1 MKENEKKVNKG
12 YYDHDDNGNV
22 CKASN
27 HNTLVAPTATVVS
40 SGGKVL
46 VAQVSLAVT
55 HVDRL
60 QDGEDQNL
68 DDADGDDYNKDA
80 DDDKVVVN
88 AHPALLQGVGL
99 ALHIVQVGLQ
109 GTVAQHHHLAVRRG
123 LCMCFIL
130 MS

>member
-1 MKENEKKVNKG
+1 MKENKKKVNKG
-12 YYDHDDNGNV
+12 YYNHDNGNV

-68 DDADGDDYNKDA
+68 DDADGDDCNEGG

-88 AHPALLQGVGL
+88 THPSLLQGVGL
-99 ALHIVQVGLQ
+99 ALHIGQVGLQ
-109 GTVAQHHHLAVRRG
+109 RTIAQHHHLAVLRG
-123 LCMCFIL
+123 LCMCFLL

>member
-1 MKENEKKVNKG
+1 MKENKKKVNKG
-12 YYDHDDNGNV
+12 YYDHDNGNV

-46 VAQVSLAVT
+46 VAQVPLAVT

-68 DDADGDDYNKDA
+68 DDADGDDYNEGG

-88 AHPALLQGVGL
+88 THPALLQGVGL
-99 ALHIVQVGLQ
+99 ALHIGQLSLQ

-123 LCMCFIL
+123 LCMCFLL

>member
-1 MKENEKKVNKG
+1 MKENKKKVNKG
-12 YYDHDDNGNV
+12 YYNHDNGNV

-46 VAQVSLAVT
+46 VAHVSLAVT

-68 DDADGDDYNKDA
+68 DDAVGDDHYEGG

-88 AHPALLQGVGL
+88 THPALLQGVGL
-99 ALHIVQVGLQ
+99 ALHIGELSLQ
-109 GTVAQHHHLAVRRG
+109 GAVAQHHHLAVPRG
-123 LCMCFIL
+123 LWMCFRL